1 MTTLSDGDRRRRWVG
16 VGCLLASAALWSLAG
31 VAVKVAGAEGVEP
44 LAFTSLRS
52 LGAAVA
58 MLPLLGVGAKLTGSA
73 WPRPAVMLP
82 VAACYTVMVGAFIV
96 ASARGTAGA
105 AILLQYSAPVFAA
118 VMGRV
123 LFGTVVKPAQA
134 AALAAAAAGVGV
146 LLWDVWDGEAP
157 GGWVAPSL
165 AVLSG
170 LGYAGVI
177 VGLDAVDADARRRT
191 GAASNVAA
199 VVLWNN
205 ALAAAVLLA
214 WAGWRGELHLP
225 AVTVAT
231 LLALGVWQMA
241 LPYILF
247 QLGMRRT
254 GPVAAGLIVLIEPVL
269 SPVWAFLGA
278 GERPP
283 DGVYTGGA
291 LILIAVA
298 AGVWTGR
305 PRRRALS
312 VRGDGRDAAT

>member
-1 MTTLSDGDRRRRWVG
+1 M
-16 VGCLLASAALWSLAG
+16 GCLLASAVLWSLAG
-31 VAVKVAGAEGVEP
+31 VAVKVAGGKGVEA
-44 LAFTSLRS
+44 LAFTGLRS

-82 VAACYTVMVGAFIV
+82 VAGCYTVMVGAFIV

-118 VMGRV
+118 VFGRV
-123 LFGTVVKPAQA
+123 LLGTVVKPAQA

-146 LLWDVWDGEAP
+146 LLWDVWDGEVP
-157 GGWVAPSL
+157 GGWVAPTL
-165 AVLSG
+165 AVLAG

-191 GAASNVAA
+191 GEPSNVAA

-205 ALAAAVLLA
+205 SLAAAILLA
-214 WAGWRGELHLP
+214 WSGWRGELHLP
-225 AVTVAT
+225 AVTVAV

-241 LPYILF
+241 LPYVLF

-269 SPVWAFLGA
+269 SPGWAFLGA

-291 LILIAVA
+291 LILAAVA

-305 PRRRALS
+305 PRRRAS
-312 VRGDGRDAAT
+312 ASGGDGGDAAA